1 MKFWDYSDYY
11 FTMLAAITL
20 SQKSCAEAIEAFY
33 DSSSEMCYASMEYK
47 KKAIEIDE
55 ELRTEFV
62 GSSER
67 FRKTPVDKG

>member
-1 MKFWDYSDYY
+1 M
-11 FTMLAAITL
+11 

-62 GSSER
+62 GCGR
-67 FRKTPVDKG
+67 AR